1 MCFSTVLRLKKL
13 TLNFSPFLVIEA
25 KSITSNFLTVF
36 DLLVHILLKLESSFC
51 TPLAPL
57 LKGFD
62 HFGDN
67 FDVDQ
72 G

>member
-1 MCFSTVLRLKKL
+1 MYGSKKL
-13 TLNFSPFLVIEA
+13 TLNFNPFLVIEA
-25 KSITSNFLTVF
+25 KSITSNFLIVF

-51 TPLAPL
+51 TSLAPPQS
-57 LKGFD
+57 FD